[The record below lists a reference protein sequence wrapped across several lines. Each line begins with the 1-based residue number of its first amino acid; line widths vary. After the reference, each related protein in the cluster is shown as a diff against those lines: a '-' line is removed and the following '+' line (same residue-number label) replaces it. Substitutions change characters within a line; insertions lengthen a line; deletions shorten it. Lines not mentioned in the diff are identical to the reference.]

1 MDRVS
6 TRVILSCAAIG
17 VGGGL
22 FAAGAGYLA
31 GLIAVIAPVLYGVT
45 IGTHF
50 LPSAVGLA
58 LLRRPGTAVLTGLI
72 AGLVASAFAPQWLLR
87 YLGTGLL
94 VGVLLELPFLV
105 TRYRKWSA
113 WLYYLAA
120 GGSGVVLGVAVFIAL
135 GAEYYAPVVWAIA
148 LPLYV
153 LSPIVFTWLGRVI
166 AALPDPAP
174 PLLLK
179 IAPDLTEEDKA
190 DIAAVCLDLG
200 VAGIIA
206 TNTTIARPEDL
217 KGAARG
223 EAGGLS
229 GRPLFEPSTAV
240 LRDLY
245 RLTGGKLPLIGVGGV
260 SSGEDAY
267 RKISAGA
274 SLVQLYTGLIYGG
287 PALVTRIKT
296 ELARLLREDGF
307 ETLRAAVGADHRY
320 SG

>member
-1 MDRVS
+1 VDRVS

-166 AALPDPAP
+166 AAALERA
-174 PLLLK
+174 
-179 IAPDLTEEDKA
+179 
-190 DIAAVCLDLG
+190 G
-200 VAGIIA
+200 VA
-206 TNTTIARPEDL
+206 RSS
-217 KGAARG
+217 RQ
-223 EAGGLS
+223 
-229 GRPLFEPSTAV
+229 R
-240 LRDLY
+240 
-245 RLTGGKLPLIGVGGV
+245 TG
-260 SSGEDAY
+260 
-267 RKISAGA
+267 
-274 SLVQLYTGLIYGG
+274 
-287 PALVTRIKT
+287 
-296 ELARLLREDGF
+296 
-307 ETLRAAVGADHRY
+307 
-320 SG
+320 